1 MVEKEGREEKE
12 TFQRLYECG
21 ISRMKSLHD
30 CTGSTANIDKENCT
44 FHPNIG
50 EKTKQGAD
58 LAPIYERFYEILAE
72 KR

>member
-1 MVEKEGREEKE
+1 
-12 TFQRLYECG
+12 
-21 ISRMKSLHD
+21 MKSLHD